1 MVPAALGCR
10 APCSSVPPVVGFPS
24 PESPA
29 RRRASVILVTNNMAT
44 SKSKTSTSTAVIENN
59 NGANPERERIFNAFR
74 QWGYLEGDLDPL
86 GFLRPRIAPE
96 LQLEGEYAR
105 EARAIYSSTI
115 GVEINHIYAPERRR
129 WIYEQMESPSQGFEV
144 TKKHQQRI
152 LDLLIRADIFEQ
164 VMQQRYLGSKR
175 FSLEGVTALIP
186 LVDELLDTGSRLGAI
201 ELVMGMSHR
210 GRLNVIAQVAK
221 RPPDEI
227 FAGFED
233 VNPRSVLGSG
243 DVKYHMGATGEY
255 TTRSGNKVH
264 IHLVSNPSHLEAVD
278 PVTVGRTRAKQD
290 RTGEGGREKYLPLL
304 VHGDAAFAGQGIL
317 AETMNYADLPG
328 YTVGGTIH
336 VIVNNLLGFTTSYLE
351 EHSTRFAACIARRQ
365 SIPIFHVNG
374 EDVDAVVRVAR
385 LATEYRY
392 LFGTDVVIDLI
403 GYRRHGHSEV
413 DDPTIT
419 QPLLYK
425 KIKEHPPLWE
435 IYADDIG
442 ATDAQAQAATIKA
455 EFESAQ
461 KDAGKLTKKPLM
473 RDLPKYWDQYYG
485 GLHKQEF
492 EVETGLSTEE
502 LSDLT
507 NHLTTYPEG
516 FHIHPKVK
524 KLLEQ
529 RAEMGTGKRPVDYG
543 MAEALAFA
551 SLAKTGIPVRLSGQ
565 DSRRGTFNQ
574 RHSVLIDIENENE
587 YVPLENIAPGQAPCG
602 IHNSTLSEPG
612 VLGFEYGYSRDY
624 PEALVLWEAQFGDFV
639 NVAQAIIDQFISA
652 GEAKWNLLSG
662 LVLLLPHGYEGQ
674 GPEHSSAR
682 IERFIQ
688 LAAKHN
694 IQITQPSNA
703 AQYFHLLRRQALRHW
718 RKPLIVF
725 TPKSMLRHPDAS
737 SPIEDF
743 RRTNFQNVLPDTE
756 VGTADRILV
765 CTGKIGHELRAER
778 KKRKDTSTAIVFL
791 EQLYPFPD
799 KELAAEFARHGETG
813 DIVWVQEE
821 PANMGALFNMLPRLQ
836 RIAGNR
842 HVMSVKR
849 SSSASPATGS
859 AKAHEVEQKTLL
871 TLAFT
876 TKG

>member
-1 MVPAALGCR
+1 MAKTKSSGAPAGALVDK
-10 APCSSVPPVVGFPS
+10 SS
-24 PESPA
+24 
-29 RRRASVILVTNNMAT
+29 
-44 SKSKTSTSTAVIENN
+44 K
-59 NGANPERERIFNAFR
+59 NGTNPERERVFSAFR

-86 GFLRPRIAPE
+86 GFLRPRPTPE
-96 LQLEGEYAR
+96 LERDGEYAR

-115 GVEINHIYAPERRR
+115 GVEINHIYSPERRR
-129 WIYEQMESPSQGFEV
+129 WIYERMEKGLPPNDQEIDRE
-144 TKKHQQRI
+144 RI
-152 LDLLIRADIFEQ
+152 LDLLTRADVFEQ

-175 FSLEGVTALIP
+175 FSLEGTTALIP
-186 LVDELLDTGSRLGAI
+186 LVDEVIDTASRLGGV

-210 GRLNVIAQVAK
+210 GRLNVIAHVAK
-221 RPPDEI
+221 RPPAEI

-233 VNPRSVLGSG
+233 VDPRSVLGSG

-255 TTRSGNKVH
+255 ATKSGGTVH

-290 RTGEGGREKYLPLL
+290 RTGEGGREKYVPLL

-317 AETMNYADLPG
+317 AETMNFADLPG

-336 VIVNNLLGFTTSYLE
+336 VVVNNLLGFTTSYTE

-365 SIPIFHVNG
+365 SIPIFHVNA

-385 LATEYRY
+385 LATEFRY
-392 LFGTDVVIDLI
+392 EFGTDVVIDLI

-425 KIKEHPPLWE
+425 KIKDHPPLWE

-442 ATDAQAQAATIKA
+442 VADAQAKADAIKA
-455 EFESAQ
+455 EFEAAQ
-461 KDAGKLTKKPLM
+461 KDVRSIKRKPLL
-473 RDLPKYWDQYYG
+473 RELPKYWDKYFG
-485 GLHKQEF
+485 GLHRDEY
-492 EVETGLSTEE
+492 EVETGLSPDEISE
-502 LSDLT
+502 LTARLT
-507 NHLTTYPEG
+507 KYPDG

-529 RAEMGTGKRPVDYG
+529 RSEMGQGKRPVDYG

-551 SLAKTGIPVRLSGQ
+551 SLVKTGTHVRMSGQ

-587 YVPLENIAPGQAPCG
+587 YVPLENIAADQARCE
-602 IHNSTLSEPG
+602 IYNSTLSEAG

-624 PEALVLWEAQFGDFV
+624 PESLVLWEAQFGDFV

-662 LVLLLPHGYEGQ
+662 LVMLLPHGYEGQ

-694 IQITQPSNA
+694 IQIAQPSNA

-743 RRTNFQNVLPDTE
+743 THKSFLNVLPDTS
-756 VGTADRILV
+756 VGEAERVLI
-765 CTGKIGHELRAER
+765 CTGKIGHELQAER

-791 EQLYPFPD
+791 EQMYPFPEQ
-799 KELAAEFARHGETG
+799 ELVAELDRHGKTG

-821 PANMGALFNMLPRLQ
+821 PANMGAMFNMLPRLK
-836 RIAGNR
+836 RIAGER
-842 HVMSVKR
+842 HVLSVKR
-849 SSSASPATGS
+849 SSGASPATGS

-876 TKG
+876 IK

>member
-1 MVPAALGCR
+1 MTP
-10 APCSSVPPVVGFPS
+10 
-24 PESPA
+24 
-29 RRRASVILVTNNMAT
+29 
-44 SKSKTSTSTAVIENN
+44 KSKASNGGSRAAVLENN
-59 NGANPERERIFNAFR
+59 GSNPERERVFNAYR
-74 QWGYLEGDLDPL
+74 QFGYLEGDLDPL
-86 GFLRPRIAPE
+86 GFLRPRETPE
-96 LQLEGEYAR
+96 LEREGEYAR
-105 EARAIYSSTI
+105 EAREIYSSTI

-129 WIYEQMESPSQGFEV
+129 WIFERMESKPPQED
-144 TKKHQQRI
+144 QQRI

-186 LVDELLDTGSRLGAI
+186 LVDEVLDSGSRLGAT

-210 GRLNVIAQVAK
+210 GRLNVIAHVA
-221 RPPDEI
+221 RRDPQEI

-233 VNPRSVLGSG
+233 VDPRSVLGSG

-290 RTGEGGREKYLPLL
+290 RTGEGGREKFLPLL

-336 VIVNNLLGFTTSYLE
+336 VVVNNLLGFTTSYTE

-392 LFGTDVVIDLI
+392 KFGTDVVIDLI

-425 KIKEHPPLWE
+425 KIKEHPALWE
-435 IYADDIG
+435 IYADDSG
-442 ATDAQAQAATIKA
+442 ASDAQSQAATIKA
-455 EFESAQ
+455 DFEAAQ
-461 KDAGKLTKKPLM
+461 KKAGSIKQKPLM
-473 RDLPKYWDQYYG
+473 RDLPQYWNNYYG
-485 GLHKQEF
+485 GLYKPEF
-492 EVETGLSTEE
+492 EVETGLSAEE
-502 LSDLT
+502 LSELT
-507 NHLTTYPEG
+507 RRLTTYPDG

-529 RAEMGTGKRPVDYG
+529 RAEMGAGKRAVDYG

-551 SLAKTGIPVRLSGQ
+551 SLVKSGTHVRLSGQ
-565 DSRRGTFNQ
+565 DTRRGTFNQ
-574 RHSVLIDIENENE
+574 RHSALIDIENENE
-587 YVPLENIAPGQAPCG
+587 FVPLENIAPDQARCE
-602 IHNSTLSEPG
+602 IYNSTLSEAG

-624 PEALVLWEAQFGDFV
+624 PESLVLWEAQFGDFV

-662 LVLLLPHGYEGQ
+662 VVLLLPHGYEGQ

-694 IQITQPSNA
+694 IQIAQPSNA

-718 RKPLIVF
+718 RKPLVVF

-743 RRTNFQNVLPDTE
+743 THKNFLNVIPDTE
-756 VGTADRILV
+756 VGEADRILI
-765 CTGKIGHELRAER
+765 CTGKIGHELQAER

-791 EQLYPFPD
+791 EQLYPFP
-799 KELAAEFARHGETG
+799 EQEVAAEFDRHGKNA
-813 DIVWVQEE
+813 DVVWVQEE
-821 PANMGALFNMLPRLQ
+821 PANMGALFNMLPRLK
-836 RIAGNR
+836 RIAGDR
-842 HVMSVKR
+842 PVLSVKR
-849 SSSASPATGS
+849 SSGASPATGS

-876 TKG
+876 TK

>member
-1 MVPAALGCR
+1 MAKTKTSDPR
-10 APCSSVPPVVGFPS
+10 SSAVIDSSTPTNGS
-24 PESPA
+24 L
-29 RRRASVILVTNNMAT
+29 RAS
-44 SKSKTSTSTAVIENN
+44 
-59 NGANPERERIFNAFR
+59 NPERERVFSAYR
-74 QWGYLEGDLDPL
+74 QFGYLEGDLDPL
-86 GFLRPRIAPE
+86 GFLRPRYTPE
-96 LQLEGEYAR
+96 LEREGEYAR
-105 EARAIYSSTI
+105 EARAIYCSTI
-115 GVEINHIYAPERRR
+115 GVEINHIYSPVRRN
-129 WIYEQMESPSQGFEV
+129 WIYERMESEPPQED
-144 TKKHQQRI
+144 QARI
-152 LDLLIRADIFEQ
+152 LDLLTRADIFEH

-186 LVDELLDTGSRLGAI
+186 LVDEVLDTAAQKGAI

-210 GRLNVIAQVAK
+210 GRLNVIAHVAK
-221 RPPDEI
+221 RPPEEI

-233 VNPRSVLGSG
+233 VDPRSVLGSG

-255 TTRSGNKVH
+255 VTRSGGKVH

-290 RTGEGGREKYLPLL
+290 RTGKGGREKYLPLL

-336 VIVNNLLGFTTSYLE
+336 VVVNNLLGFTTNYTE

-385 LATEYRY
+385 MAVEYRY
-392 LFGTDVVIDLI
+392 KFGTDVVIDLI

-419 QPLLYK
+419 QPLLYR
-425 KIKEHPPLWE
+425 KIKEHPPLWQ

-442 ATDAQAQAATIKA
+442 ATDAQAQADAIKA
-455 EFESAQ
+455 EFEAAQ
-461 KDAGKLTKKPLM
+461 KKAGSIKQKPLL
-473 RDLPKYWDQYYG
+473 RELPKYWNNYFG
-485 GLHKQEF
+485 GLYRPDY
-492 EVETGLSTEE
+492 EVETGLPADE
-502 LSDLT
+502 LSELT
-507 NHLTTYPEG
+507 ARLTTYPED

-551 SLAKTGIPVRLSGQ
+551 SLVKTGTHVRFSGQ

-587 YVPLENIAPGQAPCG
+587 YVPLENIAPGQARCE
-602 IHNSTLSEPG
+602 IYNSTLSEAG

-624 PEALVLWEAQFGDFV
+624 PESLVLWEAQFGDFV

-662 LVLLLPHGYEGQ
+662 LVMLLPHGYEGQ

-694 IQITQPSNA
+694 IQIAQPSNA

-743 RRTNFQNVLPDTE
+743 TQKNFLNVIPDTT
-756 VGTADRILV
+756 VGEADRILI
-765 CTGKIGHELRAER
+765 CTGKIGHELQAER
-778 KKRKDTSTAIVFL
+778 KKRQDTTTAIVFL
-791 EQLYPFPD
+791 EQMYPFP
-799 KELAAEFARHGETG
+799 EAEVVAEFDRHGKNA
-813 DIVWVQEE
+813 DVVWVQEE
-821 PANMGALFNMLPRLQ
+821 PANMGALFNMLPRLK
-836 RIAGNR
+836 RLAGDR
-842 HVMSVKR
+842 PVLSVKR
-849 SSSASPATGS
+849 SSGASPATGS

-876 TKG
+876 TK